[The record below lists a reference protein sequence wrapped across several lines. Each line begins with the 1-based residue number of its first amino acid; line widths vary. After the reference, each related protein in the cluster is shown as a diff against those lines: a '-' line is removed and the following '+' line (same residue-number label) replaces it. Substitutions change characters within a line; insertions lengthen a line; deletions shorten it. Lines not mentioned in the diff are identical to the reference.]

1 MNLNVLPK
9 ELIYTNIIP
18 YCPFVN
24 MTNHLLQLQKRRLV
38 VFHFIQKKLL
48 IENESEIKQYVFDVY
63 QGESSFCFENDHYF
77 ILIEFNENNKI
88 DNFLCICF

>member
-1 MNLNVLPK
+1 MNLNDLPK

-24 MTNHLLQLQKRRLV
+24 MTKDLLQIQKKRLV
-38 VFHFIQKKLL
+38 LFHFIRKKLL
-48 IENESEIKQYVFDVY
+48 IENEPEIKQYVFDVY

-77 ILIEFNENNKI
+77 ILIELNEKTEI
-88 DNFLCICF
+88 DNYLCICF